1 MIVKPLGN
9 EVTLTGNNALSVGNA
24 ALVRVT
30 NIDTSTAQVVFRYA
44 NGVQYA
50 DASLGAGES
59 IIVQKR
65 PTDLLIATNMK
76 AGAIAYKG

>member
-9 EVTLTGNNALSVGNA
+9 EVLLTGNNALSVGNA
-24 ALVRVT
+24 SLVRVT
-30 NIDTSTAQVVFRYA
+30 NIDASPAAVVFRYA

-50 DASLGAGES
+50 DASLGVGES

-76 AGAIAYKG
+76 AGAVAYKG